1 MIINNVQFNVELIDI
16 LQELINQ
23 LRANDIQLI
32 QKYKE
37 GPTHIQICCP
47 YHNNGQER
55 RPSAGLRKEDGM
67 FHCFACGEV
76 HSLQEVISYCFGYT
90 DDIVGKFGW
99 NWLLKNFATVQ
110 AEERKDV
117 ELDFSRDSN
126 YSVSDSRRSNG
137 LLLLQGNRRVQ
148 QTKPQLVS
156 EEELDKYRYIH
167 PYMYKRGLTDEI
179 IELFDIGYDSLSDCI
194 TFPVRDING
203 NTLFIA
209 RRSVKTK
216 WFNYP
221 EGVEKPL
228 YGLYEYYKYAEWEY
242 GAKHNM
248 DCSEVIVCESML
260 DALSF
265 WTVNKPAVALNGL
278 GDELQFKQLRELH
291 CRKIILATDM
301 DERGQLARK
310 RIKQNLWGSKL
321 VTEYFFPKGRKDANE
336 CTKEELIN
344 LEDVL

>member
-1 MIINNVQFNVELIDI
+1 MIINNVQFNVELMDI
-16 LQELINQ
+16 LQELISQ

-32 QKYKE
+32 QKYKD

-55 RPSAGLRKEDGM
+55 RPSAGLRKEDGV
-67 FHCFACGEV
+67 FHCFVCGEV
-76 HSLQEVISYCFGYT
+76 HSLQEVISHCFGYT

-99 NWLLKNFATVQ
+99 QWLLKNFATVHV
-110 AEERKDV
+110 EERKGV
-117 ELDFSRDSN
+117 RLDFGRDRT
-126 YSVSDSRRSNG
+126 V
-137 LLLLQGNRRVQ
+137 GNNIVDKQ
-148 QTKPQLVS
+148 IVT

-167 PYMYKRGLTDEI
+167 PYMYERGLTDEV
-179 IELFDIGYDSLSDCI
+179 IELFDIGYDRDTQCL

-203 NTLFIA
+203 NCLFIA

-216 WFNYP
+216 FFNYP

-228 YGLYEYYKYAEWEY
+228 YGLYELYRFSEIDYGDFVAWE
-242 GAKHNM
+242 NIFP
-248 DCSEVIVCESML
+248 DEVIVCESML

-278 GDELQFKQLRELH
+278 GNDLQFKQLRELP

-301 DERGQLARK
+301 DERGQIARK

-321 VTEYFFPKGRKDANE
+321 VTEYFFPKGRKDAND
-336 CTKEELIN
+336 CTPEELKS
-344 LEDVL
+344 LKDVL